1 MVTIN
6 KYQELAMRTA
16 NLNASPKELL
26 MECGLGIAGEAGE
39 VADLIKKVRCQGHDL
54 EQLKPK
60 IMEELG
66 DVAWYIAYGC
76 YLLNADMESVL
87 QGNIDKLHRRYPE
100 GFDAERSVR
109 RSEYGAE

>member
-6 KYQELAMRTA
+6 RYQELAMRTA

-39 VADLIKKVRCQGHDL
+39 VADRIKKSTRQGHEIDREKL
-54 EQLKPK
+54 L
-60 IMEELG
+60 EELG

-87 QGNIDKLHRRYPE
+87 QCNIDKLRKRYPE

-109 RSEYGAE
+109 RTEYGVE